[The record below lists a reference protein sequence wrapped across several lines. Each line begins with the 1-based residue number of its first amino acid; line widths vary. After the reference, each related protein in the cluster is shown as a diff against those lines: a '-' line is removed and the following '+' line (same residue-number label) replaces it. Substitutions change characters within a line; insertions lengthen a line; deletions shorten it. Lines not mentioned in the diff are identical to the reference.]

1 MKLTRDA
8 IDVCDAPSRLIRDN
22 RALLSVGFIDPCH
35 VAVVRS
41 IIAPQIRI
49 VMTVEMEHRYLLTQA
64 IFTPPEEEII
74 PLEHL
79 SYEDILENEARFRA
93 KERAIEREGE
103 KKIREKK
110 RKRSRDAAKQT
121 KRVGIEGKVFRKEEF
136 LRRKTRDS
144 TEEITRGT
152 PKCET
157 QRGPESARR
166 SLGVVAKREIVRPR
180 NWNVSRK
187 NPTAA
192 PGVRQGGCWAV
203 YDPSVA
209 TPSRRKSPGIYS

>member
-1 MKLTRDA
+1 MTRDA

-64 IFTPPEEEII
+64 IFTPRPPEEEII

-79 SYEDILENEARFRA
+79 SYEISFENEARFRA

-103 KKIREKK
+103 KKVREKK
-110 RKRSRDAAKQT
+110 RKRS
-121 KRVGIEGKVFRKEEF
+121 
-136 LRRKTRDS
+136 
-144 TEEITRGT
+144 
-152 PKCET
+152 
-157 QRGPESARR
+157 
-166 SLGVVAKREIVRPR
+166 
-180 NWNVSRK
+180 
-187 NPTAA
+187 
-192 PGVRQGGCWAV
+192 
-203 YDPSVA
+203 
-209 TPSRRKSPGIYS
+209 